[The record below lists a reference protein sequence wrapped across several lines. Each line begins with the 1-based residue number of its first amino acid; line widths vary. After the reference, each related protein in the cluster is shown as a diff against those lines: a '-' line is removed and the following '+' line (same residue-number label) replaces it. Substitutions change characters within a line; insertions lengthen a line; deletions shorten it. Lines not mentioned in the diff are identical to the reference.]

1 MDEQNSTPQPEE
13 ANAAEGVA
21 VPQQEVAAT
30 QPEAQPTAAAA
41 VQPTQEM
48 PAPQGQPVAQPA
60 PESQPV
66 AQPVTAPTQAMP
78 ATQPAAPQPGVDPIM
93 AQQNATYNAEMG
105 AYPPPKPTGALV
117 CGILSIVLAG
127 VIGLILGIIAVI
139 QSNKY
144 FKAGGTEGSAKAGK
158 ICGIIGI
165 IVSSIAIIAIC
176 AMTIFGIAMLGEEYT
191 TTSPSIANTT
201 TTSSS
206 SSSYSALSDASPED
220 EAAVY
225 EVVDA
230 ELDKIKN
237 LDPSM
242 VASISALIEESL
254 NDALATQ
261 NISLADLQVD
271 PTALTKAMLQGF
283 DYEQYYVDAS
293 GDEAEANYH
302 VTCKSMYS
310 VMNEFYDQL
319 MELVDGDISQ
329 YGSVEAAYTAFGQ
342 ALMSSV
348 EATPLDED
356 ELFDVD
362 LNKVGSTWVIDQDS
376 WDDEMDYFFGA

>member
-1 MDEQNSTPQPEE
+1 MDEQNNAPQPEE
-13 ANAAEGVA
+13 AKATEAAAEITPM
-21 VPQQEVAAT
+21 PQQEATAT
-30 QPEAQPTAAAA
+30 QASTPAA
-41 VQPTQEM
+41 QPTQEM

-60 PESQPV
+60 V
-66 AQPVTAPTQAMP
+66 APTQAMP
-78 ATQPAAPQPGVDPIM
+78 ATQPAAPQPGVDPII

-105 AYPPPKPTGALV
+105 AYPPPKPTVALV
-117 CGILSIVLAG
+117 CGILSIVFAG

-144 FKAGGTEGSAKAGK
+144 FRAGGTEGTGKAGK

-165 IVSSIAIIAIC
+165 IVSSIAIVAIC
-176 AMTIFGIAMLGEEYT
+176 ALTVFGIAALNEEYT
-191 TTSPSIANTT
+191 TTSNSLANTT
-201 TTSSS
+201 ATTSS

-230 ELDKIKN
+230 ELDKLKN

-242 VASISALIEESL
+242 VASVAALIEESL
-254 NDALATQ
+254 NDALATE
-261 NISLADLQVD
+261 NLSLADLQVD
-271 PTALTKAMLQGF
+271 STALATAMLKGF

-302 VTCKSMYS
+302 VTCKDMYS
-310 VMNEFYDQL
+310 VLNEFYDQL
-319 MELVDGDISQ
+319 MDMMDGDLSQ
-329 YGSVEAAYTAFGQ
+329 YGSMEAAYTAIGQ
-342 ALMSSV
+342 TLMSSV
-348 EATPLDED
+348 EATPVSDG

-362 LNKVGSTWVIDQDS
+362 LNKVGGTWVIDQDS